1 MSQGV
6 TVLIAYDGSPHADA
20 AIDQAAT
27 LFPGAQAFVA
37 TAWRSIRPAA
47 GAAHLALPQEMI
59 AEAIGNLDGAAE
71 AEAIEAAAAGA
82 VRAEAAG
89 LRATPLTVAA
99 EPNTWVGLLAA
110 AEENAADV
118 IAVGSRGRSA
128 VSSALLG
135 SVSNALVHNAD
146 RPVLVVRAASDG

>member
-1 MSQGV
+1 MSEGV

-47 GAAHLALPQEMI
+47 GGAHLALPADVI
-59 AEAIGNLDGAAE
+59 DEAVGKLD
-71 AEAIEAAAAGA
+71 
-82 VRAEAAG
+82 
-89 LRATPLTVAA
+89 
-99 EPNTWVGLLAA
+99 
-110 AEENAADV
+110 AADV

-146 RPVLVVRAASDG
+146 RPVLVVHAPSGGS